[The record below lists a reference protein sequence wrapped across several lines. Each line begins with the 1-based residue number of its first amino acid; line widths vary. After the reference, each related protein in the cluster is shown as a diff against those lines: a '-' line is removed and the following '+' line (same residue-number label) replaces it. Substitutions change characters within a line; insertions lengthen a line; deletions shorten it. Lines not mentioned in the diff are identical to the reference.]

1 MDPNCDNYLFDGWY
15 HDKTFT
21 SRVVPTD
28 TITKDLYV
36 YANWVPT
43 LDVFRYYGTQMYDVL
58 DLDDINSNNVH
69 VDDNTIY
76 VRLATVTGEIIS
88 SGAPIPGNG
97 GRIQVGTTSSTITA
111 SSISNCIVNS
121 YEKIITKPKCP
132 ISSVGASVG
141 ILDKIEIGLD
151 FGIDLGDTTT
161 RTLNQ
166 YISQDSQFN
175 GNGLSYNVTYHLESV
190 NGMWYRVA
198 HTTVY
203 QIIQYI
209 EVTDWSDPSN
219 PKFSTGYMT
228 MMEPLVIQLQCSD
241 NPSFKDTVEKE
252 CYDLDSETIIN
263 LIGEYI
269 VGSSRS
275 DMNKVIFHSELGDD
289 SVRYKY
295 VEDGKTI
302 SDDPSEFF
310 INDGY
315 WVVGWSD
322 VPTDSKVFSRESI
335 INLDSPIYEDK
346 DLYAIWLPDRLKEEN
361 FTLICNQEEL
371 SEIND
376 DLGGDYV
383 LATDITLTGAWTPIA
398 DEKEEYFFGTLDGAG
413 HSISNLK
420 ITGKFTS
427 NYYKDLGTDGN
438 DFTYIGLFAKVGS
451 KAEISYMS
459 FVDFLISPSSDKGWI
474 SAGCVAGLSRGGLF
488 HDIVLDSGDV
498 ISKTA
503 DTIDTATKEAFG
515 GLIGVAQDMTVI
527 QDCIVREGTSV
538 KASGYYTYAGGLV
551 GSLEHNGVTISCCI
565 NEADVTGSGSKD
577 VGVGGI
583 TGAMKHDGSLIEFC
597 YNLGVIRG
605 QPNSEKCSEGPHVGH
620 MIGYDYIEGKSG
632 DINFC
637 YGLIDHL
644 YKKGKLVDNGMVGYG
659 KVNTD
664 SNNHREYASRFI
676 VTTWEDNDHM
686 PSTDLRWDGKNG
698 FYLQWEADE

>member
-1 MDPNCDNYLFDGWY
+1 M
-15 HDKTFT
+15 
-21 SRVVPTD
+21 
-28 TITKDLYV
+28 
-36 YANWVPT
+36 
-43 LDVFRYYGTQMYDVL
+43 
-58 DLDDINSNNVH
+58 
-69 VDDNTIY
+69 
-76 VRLATVTGEIIS
+76 
-88 SGAPIPGNG
+88 
-97 GRIQVGTTSSTITA
+97 
-111 SSISNCIVNS
+111 
-121 YEKIITKPKCP
+121 
-132 ISSVGASVG
+132 
-141 ILDKIEIGLD
+141 
-151 FGIDLGDTTT
+151 
-161 RTLNQ
+161 
-166 YISQDSQFN
+166 
-175 GNGLSYNVTYHLESV
+175 
-190 NGMWYRVA
+190 
-198 HTTVY
+198 
-203 QIIQYI
+203 
-209 EVTDWSDPSN
+209 
-219 PKFSTGYMT
+219 
-228 MMEPLVIQLQCSD
+228 
-241 NPSFKDTVEKE
+241 
-252 CYDLDSETIIN
+252 
-263 LIGEYI
+263 
-269 VGSSRS
+269 
-275 DMNKVIFHSELGDD
+275 
-289 SVRYKY
+289 
-295 VEDGKTI
+295 
-302 SDDPSEFF
+302 
-310 INDGY
+310 
-315 WVVGWSD
+315 
-322 VPTDSKVFSRESI
+322 
-335 INLDSPIYEDK
+335 
-346 DLYAIWLPDRLKEEN
+346 
-361 FTLICNQEEL
+361 

-583 TGAMKHDGSLIEFC
+583 TGAMKHDGSTIEYC
-597 YNLGVIRG
+597 YNLGTIRG
-605 QPNSEKCSEGPHVGH
+605 YGYTFNIPYVGN
-620 MIGYDYIEGKSG
+620 MIGYDYIEGKKG
-632 DINFC
+632 HINYC
-637 YGLIDHL
+637 YALIDGL
-644 YKKGKLVDNGMVGYG
+644 YLNEKVVDNGMVGYG
-659 KVNTD
+659 KVNTI
-664 SNNHREYASRFI
+664 SNDYREYSSRFI
-676 VTTWEDNDHM
+676 VTTWEDNM